1 VTTIGLVLLGLFGL
15 MIGSFL
21 NVCISRLPPGE
32 SVVAPGSHCRSCG
45 APIRA
50 IDNIPLLSYAWLGG
64 RCRSC
69 RARIGW
75 RYPAVELGTA
85 VAFVLQGLAHGD
97 DTLLLVSRLV
107 LTALLIA
114 LFGTDLEVQRLP
126 NVLTLPGT
134 LLGFAFS
141 FWVPPGPADSLL
153 GIVLGAGVLFAI
165 RWGWFRATGVE
176 GMGLGDVK
184 MAGLIGAFLGARQ
197 VWLVLLLASVAGA
210 VIGIVLTLFQGR
222 ALNSRLAFG
231 TFLAIAALVSS
242 LYGTAIVSWYLQLY
256 T

>member
-1 VTTIGLVLLGLFGL
+1 MTTGGLILLGLLGL

-45 APIRA
+45 LAIRP
-50 IDNIPLLSYAWLGG
+50 IDNVPVLSYLFLGG

-69 RARIGW
+69 RAAIGW
-75 RYPAVELGTA
+75 RYPAIEIATA
-85 VAFVLQGLAHGD
+85 VAFVLQGMAHGH
-97 DTLLLVSRLV
+97 DTLLLVSRLIF
-107 LTALLIA
+107 TALLIV

-134 LLGFAFS
+134 LVGLVFS
-141 FWVPPGPADSLL
+141 FWLPPGPGSSLA
-153 GIVLGAGVLFAI
+153 GMILGAGVLFVI
-165 RWGWFRATGVE
+165 RWAWFRATGVE

-184 MAGLIGAFLGARQ
+184 MAGLIGAFLGVRQ
-197 VWLVLLLASVAGA
+197 VWLVLLLASVGGA
-210 VIGIVLTLFQGR
+210 IIGIVMTVFQGR

-231 TFLAIAALVSS
+231 TFLAVASLVAS
-242 LYGTAIVSWYLQLY
+242 LYGDAIVSWYLRLY
-256 T
+256 L

>member
-1 VTTIGLVLLGLFGL
+1 VTTAGLVLLGVLGL

-32 SVVAPGSHCRSCG
+32 SVVTPGSHCRSCG

-50 IDNIPLLSYAWLGG
+50 VDNIPLLSYLMLGG

-69 RARIGW
+69 RAAIGW

-85 VAFVLQGLAHGD
+85 VAFVLQGMAHGD
-97 DTLLLVSRLV
+97 DTVLLASRLV

-126 NVLTLPGT
+126 NVLTLPGA
-134 LLGFAFS
+134 LAGFLFS
-141 FWVPPGPADSLL
+141 FWVPPGPGGSLAGL
-153 GIVLGAGVLFAI
+153 ALGAGVLFAI

-184 MAGLIGAFLGARQ
+184 MAGLIGAFLGVRH

-210 VIGIVLTLFQGR
+210 IVGVALTLLRGR

-231 TFLAIAALVSS
+231 TFLALAALAAS
-242 LYGTAIVSWYLQLY
+242 LYGDAIVTWYLELY
-256 T
+256 I